1 MYIHVTIFSTWSTIP
16 SRAESNVGCKSLSK
30 CMIRLHLHNEA
41 GALKGA
47 LSDGNDESGE
57 KINK

>member
-1 MYIHVTIFSTWSTIP
+1 
-16 SRAESNVGCKSLSK
+16 
-30 CMIRLHLHNEA
+30 MIRLHLHNEA

-57 KINK
+57 KKINKCEH